1 MFAAIETLSPE
12 LWPLLLGPYGLL
24 VGSLLLNWLQASGI
38 LHSRKMVPREDY
50 EKALGI
56 ASEGNEANERL
67 AKAVEERNRLEAEEA
82 RMAAAVAEAMRADK
96 KGG

>member
-1 MFAAIETLSPE
+1 MDGISPE

-24 VGSLLLNWLQASGI
+24 VGSLLLNALQANGWLLSKKVV
-38 LHSRKMVPREDY
+38 LRTDY

-56 ASEGNEANERL
+56 AEAGNEANERL

-82 RMAAAVAEAMRADK
+82 RMAAAVAAAIAADK
-96 KGG
+96 AKE